1 MKLPL
6 FAILFILTGCTARE
20 AIFFDDLIE
29 GEAQVAEKIIDDE
42 SGVSQRPKVEIV
54 KH

>member
-1 MKLPL
+1 MKFYIITCLT
-6 FAILFILTGCTARE
+6 ILTSCTARE

-42 SGVSQRPKVEIV
+42 SGVQRPKVEIV